1 MQLAKGD
8 SIIYSGRDDDNQRQG
23 EGISMLK
30 SAVRALIEWNS
41 ISERIIQV
49 WFYFKYIKLEV
60 IHVYAPTEDADEQEK
75 TSSTQDC
82 KI

>member
-1 MQLAKGD
+1 
-8 SIIYSGRDDDNQRQG
+8 
-23 EGISMLK
+23 MLK

-49 WFYFKYIKLEV
+49 WFYFKYIKLTV
-60 IHVYAPTEDADEQEK
+60 THVYAPTEDADEQEK

>member
-1 MQLAKGD
+1 
-8 SIIYSGRDDDNQRQG
+8 
-23 EGISMLK
+23 MLK